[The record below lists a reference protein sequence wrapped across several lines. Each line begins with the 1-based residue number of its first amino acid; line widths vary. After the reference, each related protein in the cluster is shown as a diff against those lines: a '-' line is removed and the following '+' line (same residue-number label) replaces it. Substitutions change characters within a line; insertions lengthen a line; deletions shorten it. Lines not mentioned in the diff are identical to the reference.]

1 MKPPVRQCVRER
13 AGRLAGR
20 IAVAASGLAAV
31 AVVTATLAIGHDGA
45 GERLYQ
51 GTLSADASTLI
62 RVTVS
67 DEGRGQRA
75 VFEAQNVPVLCADET
90 TARREFLPIT
100 AKFENTKSFE
110 GRRYN
115 PPSEA
120 GARQLFKM
128 RGRLMGGGRATGF
141 LFYFDEDCSTDGL
154 LRWTAERVR

>member
-1 MKPPVRQCVRER
+1 M
-13 AGRLAGR
+13 RLAFGR
-20 IAVAASGLAAV
+20 RLAWVNGRSVRGAVLAGSAIAMITLG
-31 AVVTATLAIGHDGA
+31 TALAIGGS
-45 GERLYQ
+45 GERGYEGAL
-51 GTLSADASTLI
+51 TADTAAMI
-62 RVTVS
+62 RMS
-67 DEGRGQRA
+67 MSLDEGRGQRA